1 MTPIQS
7 LIATLEQKPQEASRA
22 LDVLIHEA
30 VFGERVAPG
39 HTPEYTKSFEAA
51 LTLIPPG
58 IAYDLTVYGCGPDGK
73 TYTCAAVQWWIDG
86 RDGPGTWRA
95 SNGNKLTPA
104 LAMCIAALKFTIEA
118 AEERASRAA
127 AVPA

>member
-39 HTPEYTKSFEAA
+39 HTPEYTRSFDAA
-51 LTLIPPG
+51 LALVPPG
-58 IAYDLTVYGCGPDGK
+58 VDYEMTVYGSGPDGE
-73 TYTCAAVQWWIDG
+73 TYTCVAVRWWIG
-86 RDGPGTWRA
+86 REGGAGSWRG
-95 SNGNKLTPA
+95 SMGNKLTPA
-104 LAMCIAALKFTIEA
+104 LALCIAALKFRVA
-118 AEERASRAA
+118 SAE